1 MFKKTTIE
9 RVKTILKF
17 LRKLVKAPNPLMILF
32 KSWNRLPPPR
42 RILASRISSSQP
54 RTLHM
59 AIRPWIK
66 ILDELI
72 APLEVTIIPLTM
84 RCKESK
90 NKTTPSTKTIILKS
104 RSQPLRSIQ
113 RSSRL
118 PTMNRL
124 TLQWEETLRSPTTRD
139 PSPSRPRSY
148 SLSASLTSPWI
159 RRPLPSRLVWPRFS
173 QRPHQLIYAQSPRTS
188 RASSGR
194 TMWGRASSSQ
204 ESG

>member
-9 RVKTILKF
+9 IVRIIRKSLK
-17 LRKLVKAPNPLMILF
+17 KLVKAPNQLMILF
-32 KSWNRLPPPR
+32 KSRNRLQPHR

-66 ILDELI
+66 ILDELT
-72 APLEVTIIPLTM
+72 APLEGTIIPLTM
-84 RCKESK
+84 KCKESK

-113 RSSRL
+113 RNSRL
-118 PTMNRL
+118 PRMNRL
-124 TLQWEETLRSPTTRD
+124 TRQWEETLRSPITRD
-139 PSPSRPRSY
+139 RSPSHLRSFF
-148 SLSASLTSPWI
+148 LSASSISPWT
-159 RRPLPSRLVWPRFS
+159 RLPLPSRLEWPRFS
-173 QRPHQLIYAQSPRTS
+173 LRLHQLTCAQSQKIS

-194 TMWGRASSSQ
+194 TT
-204 ESG
+204 